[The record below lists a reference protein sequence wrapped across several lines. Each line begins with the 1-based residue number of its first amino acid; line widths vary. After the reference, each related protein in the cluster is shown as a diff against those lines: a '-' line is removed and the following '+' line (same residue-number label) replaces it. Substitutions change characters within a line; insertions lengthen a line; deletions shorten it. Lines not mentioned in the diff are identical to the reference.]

1 MKKIYLSV
9 IIATLIL
16 VSSTFVSACIVTDRD
31 QVALIFPSDAG
42 INMDVLENYCTDKN
56 CQVSYDDIAPQ
67 IYKRIT
73 FQTQYEGHEM
83 IFIAQTS
90 QDEET
95 SPEIN
100 SLSVK
105 FLDENPEIQELTSL
119 GLRLLIANDIV
130 YGISAQDVSLISD
143 IITTGNLVYFKP
155 SSCGNSYLDGSG
167 SQGDDGE
174 SGWLLGAGNCMVET
188 FEDICPQIQCYKCGI
203 GASLTNLNL
212 ISLSL
217 ANSPIAEYSGSSNVI
232 NSDGDSQ
239 SSGSSN
245 VITSDGDSQSNYIY
259 YLIAGLA
266 VIVIAI
272 ILFLIKKKK

>member
-1 MKKIYLSV
+1 MNKIYLSA
-9 IIATLIL
+9 IIATIILI
-16 VSSTFVSACIVTDRD
+16 SSTFVSACIVTDRD

-42 INMDVLENYCTDKN
+42 INMDVLENYCTDEN
-56 CQVSYDDIAPQ
+56 CQISFDDIAPQ
-67 IYKRIT
+67 IFKRIT
-73 FQTQYEGHEM
+73 FQIQYEGHEM
-83 IFIAQTS
+83 IFVASTFKN
-90 QDEET
+90 DEA

-105 FLDENPEIQELTSL
+105 FLDENPQIQELTSL

-130 YGISAQDVSLISD
+130 YGISAQDVSQISD

-188 FEDICPQIQCYKCGI
+188 FENTCPQIQCYKCGI

-217 ANSPIAEYSGSSNVI
+217 TNSPIAEYSGGSNLAI
-232 NSDGDSQ
+232 SD
-239 SSGSSN
+239 N
-245 VITSDGDSQSNYIY
+245 DSQSNYMY
-259 YLIAGLA
+259 YLVAGLIIII
-266 VIVIAI
+266 IVI